1 MNARKP
7 ADGTAS
13 VEAVANLKEELE
25 MKIADIGDIIAS
37 YEALNGY
44 FNLTFRDELFKALEH
59 AEIAY
64 NAILDDLDAMEE

>member
-13 VEAVANLKEELE
+13 VESIANLKEELE

-44 FNLTFRDELFKALEH
+44 FNLAFRDELFKALEH